1 MNKIRRNAL
10 QEIYDKLTAL
20 SEELEMIKD
29 EEDES
34 RENMPENL
42 QGSERYEQSETAS
55 GNMDEA
61 IEYRNWEKGVYE
73 SDEAIEYLTSA
84 CDSIESAMEG

>member
-1 MNKIRRNAL
+1 MNKIRRKAL
-10 QEIYDKLTAL
+10 QEIFDKLSAL
-20 SEELEMIKD
+20 SDELESIKE

-55 GNMDEA
+55 GNTDEA
-61 IEYRNWEKGVYE
+61 M
-73 SDEAIEYLTSA
+73 EYLSSA

>member
-1 MNKIRRNAL
+1 MNKIRRKAL
-10 QEIYDKLTAL
+10 QEIFDKLSAL
-20 SEELEMIKD
+20 SDELESIKE

-42 QGSERYEQSETAS
+42 QGSKRYEQSETAS
-55 GNMDEA
+55 GNIDEA
-61 IEYRNWEKGVYE
+61 M
-73 SDEAIEYLTSA
+73 EYLSSA